1 MPLRIPVNPP
11 GNRKREIDEA
21 QIVQV
26 EPQFRANHGKFLAE
40 PHVSFID
47 DLTTRDGVDAGF
59 CSQPIPHTTDS
70 DSGVVIV
77 SMYILAA
84 DVREVFLKPML
95 FSVEDQK
102 GLVAMRGAE

>member
-26 EPQFRANHGKFLAE
+26 EPQFRANHGKLLAE

-59 CSQPIPHTTDS
+59 RSQPIPHTTDS
-70 DSGVVIV
+70 DSRVVIV